1 MEFNIIKTELKPNS
15 IERLGNEYYYY
26 NYNIIEYN
34 TTKFNEQTQEEEP
47 TTVYEFMQF
56 KLHGTPNYN
65 DCAKSVIRGYI
76 SESDEFSIINDYN
89 AVQLGIKEDNGI
101 VDEYKNYLNTV
112 ITIKENVRKDFE

>member
-1 MEFNIIKTELKPNS
+1 MEINTIKTELKPNA

-34 TTKFNEQTQEEEP
+34 TTKLNEETQEEEQ
-47 TTVYEFMQF
+47 VIMYEYMQIR
-56 KLHGTPNYN
+56 LHGTPNYN
-65 DCAKSVIRGYI
+65 DCAKSVIRSYI
-76 SESDEFSIINDYN
+76 SENDEFALINDYN

-112 ITIKENVRKDFE
+112 ISIKEKVHKDFE